1 MEKINYIQQNI
12 AFFRRAYQ
20 DDRLSPFHIS
30 LYMALFQFW
39 NVNRFQ
45 ESFTAARVDIMKLS
59 KVRSKSTYSKCLNEL
74 NQWQYIRYLPSNN
87 PFVKSTF
94 SLFIKWTSINQESQ
108 DTRPTNGQV
117 IVQPSTA
124 NGLDLV
130 LFEQTYKHKHINNK
144 ESPNSENF
152 VIDFFEKNGSTKIE
166 GQKFWNHNQS
176 KGWMIGL
183 TPIVDWKA
191 AARKW
196 ILHEKEQT
204 KNAAVQQMDYLH
216 TNNKKRYDEPL

>member
-20 DDRLSPFHIS
+20 DERLSPFHIS

-45 ESFTAARVDIMKLS
+45 KTFTAARGDIMKLS
-59 KVRSKSTYSKCLNEL
+59 KVRSKSTYSKCLKEL
-74 NQWQYIRYLPSNN
+74 NEWQYIRYLPSNN

-94 SLFIKWTSINQESQ
+94 CLFIKWTSLNQESQ
-108 DTRPTNGQV
+108 VARPTNGLA
-117 IVQPSTA
+117 IVQPSPS
-124 NGLDLV
+124 NGLDVV
-130 LFEQTYKHKHINNK
+130 LSNKPIKHKPINNK

-152 VIDFFEKNGSTKIE
+152 VIDFFEKNGSSKIE
-166 GQKFWNHNQS
+166 GQKFWNHYES
-176 KGWMIGL
+176 KGWMIGS
-183 TPIVDWKA
+183 TPIVDWEA

-196 ILHEKEQT
+196 ILSTNEKT
-204 KNAAVQQMDYLH
+204 KNGVVQQMDYLH

>member
-12 AFFRRAYQ
+12 AFFRRAFQ
-20 DDRLSPFHIS
+20 DERLSPFHIS

-45 ESFTAARVDIMKLS
+45 ETFTAARGDIMKLS

-74 NQWQYIRYLPSNN
+74 QEWQYITYKPSHN
-87 PFVKSTF
+87 PFIKSTF
-94 SLFIKWTSINQESQ
+94 SLIIKWTSLNRESQ
-108 DTRPTNGQV
+108 VTHPTNGLA
-117 IVQPSTA
+117 IPEPSSS
-124 NGLDLV
+124 NGQEV
-130 LFEQTYKHKHINNK
+130 VSFEQTYKHKHTNNK
-144 ESPNSENF
+144 ESPNSEKY

-183 TPIVDWKA
+183 TPIIDWKA

-196 ILHEKEQT
+196 ILSANEKNKNGVVHQT
-204 KNAAVQQMDYLH
+204 SYLH
-216 TNNKKRYDEPL
+216 TKRNKRYDEPL